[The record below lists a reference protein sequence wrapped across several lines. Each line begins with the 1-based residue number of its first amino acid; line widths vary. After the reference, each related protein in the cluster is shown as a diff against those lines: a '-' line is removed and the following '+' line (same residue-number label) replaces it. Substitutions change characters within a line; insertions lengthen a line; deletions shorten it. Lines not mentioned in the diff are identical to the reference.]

1 MLNRKNAPSLKEIDY
16 IDFIEPN
23 KIALN
28 DIVSFYHVPQVAN
41 ETARFDLYFDAGKC
55 TIKGGTSS
63 FVNGLLL
70 SGTPN
75 KKSTEIEAEIS
86 ALGGYYETGVGME
99 SAVVSIYCLR
109 ENFKEI
115 FDILI
120 DAINNVTFPIEE
132 IEEIVADKKQQFK
145 INQEKVSAIS
155 QRIFQSKLF
164 ASNEAYSSLMNE
176 EDFEN
181 VDRNSLIEY
190 HKKHYLNGLTK
201 VVLVGNIDDATVNHV
216 ISQTK
221 PLLTE
226 KQRNYPSQ
234 FKNEIGE
241 THIAKEDAVQS
252 AVRIGRILFN
262 KKHEDYIDFLFLNT
276 ILGDYFGSRL
286 MSNIREDKGYT
297 YGIGSMVSEFDNTGY
312 FMIATEVGNEVRE
325 ATINEIKFEMNRL
338 QTELV
343 KQDEIQ
349 LIQNYL
355 LGQLLKSA
363 DGPYAMMDLFLSAEA
378 QNFDLDFYNTVID
391 KIKSISAERIQMLA
405 KKYLNWE
412 DMTIVTAG

>member
-1 MLNRKNAPSLKEIDY
+1 MKYNIIID
-16 IDFIEPN
+16 
-23 KIALN
+23 
-28 DIVSFYHVPQVAN
+28 S
-41 ETARFDLYFDAGKC
+41 
-55 TIKGGTSS
+55 IK
-63 FVNGLLL
+63 
-70 SGTPN
+70 
-75 KKSTEIEAEIS
+75 
-86 ALGGYYETGVGME
+86 
-99 SAVVSIYCLR
+99 
-109 ENFKEI
+109 
-115 FDILI
+115 
-120 DAINNVTFPIEE
+120 NVTFPTEE
-132 IEEIVADKKQQFK
+132 IVEIVADKKQQFK